1 MSIKMSKVVAIHQPN
16 FLPWLGFFDKIAR
29 ADVFVVMD
37 NVQFPKKGGT
47 WTNRVK
53 LLVSDRE
60 NWITAPIDRSFH
72 GMRMINEMKLK
83 NEIPW
88 RDKILKTIQTNYR
101 KAPFYSDIYPQL
113 FNLINN
119 PADNLC
125 EYNIKAIYTISR
137 IIGLDVSKM
146 VFSSSLEADG
156 SATDLLISI
165 VRAVGG
171 TSYMA
176 GGGSDGYQEDQ
187 KFADSGIK
195 LIYQNF
201 QHPVYAQFNS
211 TEFVPG
217 LSIVDSLMNLGPKG
231 VSNLMSYRY
240 LDSRKF

>member
-1 MSIKMSKVVAIHQPN
+1 MSKVVAIHQPN

-29 ADVFVVMD
+29 ADVFVFMD

-53 LLVSDRE
+53 LLVSGKE
-60 NWITAPIDRSFH
+60 NWITAPIDRRYH
-72 GMRMINEMKLK
+72 GVRMINEMKLN

-88 RDKILKTIQTNYR
+88 RDKILKTIQTNYS
-101 KAPFYSDIYPQL
+101 KAPFYNEIYPHL

-119 PADNLC
+119 PTDNLS
-125 EYNIKAIYTISR
+125 EYNIKAIYTFSR
-137 IIGLDVSKM
+137 SIGLDVSKM
-146 VFSSSLEADG
+146 VFGSSLEVG
-156 SATDLLISI
+156 GNATDLIISI
-165 VRAVGG
+165 VRAVEG

-176 GGGSDGYQEDQ
+176 GGGADGYQEDE
-187 KFADSGIK
+187 KFADADIE

-217 LSIVDSLMNLGPKG
+217 LSIVDALMNLGPKG
-231 VSNLMSYRY
+231 VRDLMLSE
-240 LDSRKF
+240 